1 MSSGWAL
8 RTSSSLLI
16 SCRLALHSYDGC
28 VGDVIVVG
36 SGGAG
41 VSAAVEAAAR
51 GASVIV
57 VEAAA
62 QVGGTASAAA
72 GGTCVAGSPLQAELG
87 IHDSPDRALA
97 DWLAWGGETAHA
109 EWARRYL
116 EASVPDVYAWLGEL
130 GVTWYEV
137 RPHEGNSVPRWHA
150 PRGGGRAVMR
160 ALTAHAR
167 GYDGIDWLTD
177 TRATSLVT
185 EAGRVTGVVVATP
198 AGQRELRAAAVVVA
212 SGGFNNNE
220 TMLRRHSAAAR
231 SAPRILLGGGA
242 GARGDGHRILADAGA
257 DFRHLDVVWMY
268 AYATPDPDDPGSRR
282 GLVLRGLDGDVWVD
296 RRGHRFHN
304 EARRGGA
311 TGTPA
316 LLAQESG
323 TCWSV
328 IDAGIAARFYVSDP
342 AYRDGGT
349 PLRDR
354 LDRLLDISPFVVSG
368 DDLAQVG
375 RRAGIDGTQLRE
387 TVEDHN
393 RARRSG
399 LPADPHFGR
408 PLRGLEPLDQ
418 PPFHAIQLFPLAR
431 KNLGGVHTDLDGR
444 VLDRRGLA
452 IPGLYAAGE
461 VAGMAG
467 GHINGAAALEGT
479 MFGPSIFSGRVAGR
493 SLAS

>member
-1 MSSGWAL
+1 MECLW
-8 RTSSSLLI
+8 SSL
-16 SCRLALHSYDGC
+16 RLYDGF
-28 VGDVIVVG
+28 VADVVVVG

-41 VSAAVEAAAR
+41 VAAATEAAAR
-51 GASVIV
+51 GMAVTI
-57 VEAAA
+57 VEAAPA
-62 QVGGTASAAA
+62 VGGTAAAAA
-72 GGTCVAGSPLQAELG
+72 GGTCVAGSPLQAALG
-87 IHDSPDRALA
+87 IDDSPERALA

-116 EASVPDVYAWLGEL
+116 EASVPDVYAWLGAL
-130 GVTWYEV
+130 GVTWDEV

-167 GYDGIDWLTD
+167 GYDRIRWLVD
-177 TRATSLVT
+177 TRVTSLVT
-185 EAGRVTGVVVATP
+185 EAGRVAGVVATTR
-198 AGQRELRAAAVVVA
+198 AGRREVRADAVVVA

-231 SAPRILLGGGA
+231 TAPRILLGGGA
-242 GARGDGHRILADAGA
+242 GARGDGHGILADAGA
-257 DFRHLDVVWMY
+257 EFRNLDVVWMY

-296 RRGHRFHN
+296 RNGHRFHD

-328 IDAGIAARFYVSDP
+328 IDARVAARYYVSDP

-354 LDRLLDISPFVVSG
+354 LDRLLDVSPFVVSG
-368 DDLAQVG
+368 DDLADVG
-375 RRAGIDGTQLRE
+375 RRAGIDGAQLRE

-399 LPADPHFGR
+399 LRVDPDFGR
-408 PLRGLEPLDQ
+408 PLRGLEPLDE

-431 KNLGGVHTDLDGR
+431 KNLGGVRTDLDGR

-493 SLAS
+493 SLAG